1 MSISTKDF
9 TTIIRE
15 SVTAIQGASK
25 ALIDLSI
32 GSVLRAIIEANAS
45 VILFLQGLILQL
57 LATTRAATSNGSD
70 LDSFMND
77 FGVTRLPAKAASGQV
92 TFSRFTAT
100 AQAVVLIGTSVQSL
114 DATQIYLVTIDTSNI
129 NYSASLGGYVLAAG
143 VASISAPVLAVTP
156 AAAGNVSAGT
166 INTLT
171 TGISGIDT
179 VTNALGFVNGADAES
194 DAALRVR
201 FVAFVASLSKATKAA
216 VGYAITSLQQGLTY
230 TLTENLTYSGVVQ
243 NGYFYVVVDDGTGT
257 PSSTLLSTVSN
268 SIDAVRPV
276 SSTFGV
282 FAPIVVTANISM
294 TLTAGVGYTQPAI
307 VSLVAAALRAYVN
320 TLPLGTSLTFTRLA
334 QVAYDAS
341 PGVVNLSA
349 VLLNSATA
357 DLTAT
362 AQQVIKTGLVT
373 IS

>member
-1 MSISTKDF
+1 MAVNTKDF
-9 TTIIRE
+9 ITIVRE

-114 DATQIYLVTIDTSNI
+114 DATQIYLVTIDVTNV

-143 VASISAPVLAVTP
+143 IASINVPVLAVV
-156 AAAGNVSAGT
+156 AASAGNVTAGT

-171 TGISGIDT
+171 TGISGVDA

-194 DAALRVR
+194 EAALRIR

-230 TLTENLTYSGVVQ
+230 TLTENLTYGGVVQ

-257 PSSTLLSTVSN
+257 PTSTLLSSVSN

-307 VSLVAAALRAYVN
+307 VALVAAALRAYVN
-320 TLPLGTSLTFTRLA
+320 TLPLGVSLTFTRLA

-341 PGVVNLSA
+341 PGVVNVSA
-349 VLLNSATA
+349 VLLNSLTA
-357 DLTAT
+357 DITAT
-362 AQQVIKTGLVT
+362 PQQVIKTGLVT